1 MAKEQAMEH
10 DLCAGQC
17 LCGYIKIIVSGPPAF
32 SVLCFC
38 QDCQRISG
46 GGHLPQA
53 AFDNSCVE
61 ITGSPKTFRWKSDS
75 GNDLQLS
82 YCPDCGSAIHK
93 TTSKMPDTVFV
104 SVGLLNDQ
112 TLFQSPHLAFVE
124 GCQDWDA
131 QGR

>member
-1 MAKEQAMEH
+1 MPEDKAMQH
-10 DLCAGQC
+10 GLSKGQC
-17 LCGYIKIIVSGPPAF
+17 LCGHIKIEVSGSPAF

-53 AFDNSCVE
+53 AFDRSCVE
-61 ITGSPKTFRWKSDS
+61 MIGKPKVFRWKSDA

-82 YCPDCGSAIHK
+82 YCPDCGSPVHK
-93 TTSKMPDTVFV
+93 VTSKMPSTVFV
-104 SVGLLNDQ
+104 SVGLLNNQ
-112 TLFQSPHLAFVE
+112 ALFQSPHLAFVE

-131 QGR
+131 RGR